1 MIVKMNSVKDESVDI
16 MEDGDGLSGES
27 ENDDDGCP
35 SSPGSNYDDST
46 DLITV
51 AMSDEVTAQLAAAG
65 TDRFRLNFLI
75 SKIVFSYISNSIF

>member
-65 TDRFRLNFLI
+65 TNPFLVDL
-75 SKIVFSYISNSIF
+75 SLFHRSFLVYY

>member
-1 MIVKMNSVKDESVDI
+1 MNFKSSSDYMLIKMNSVKDESVDM
-16 MEDGDGLSGES
+16 MEDDGGLTGES

-35 SSPGSNYDDST
+35 SSPGSTYDDST

-65 TDRFRLNFLI
+65 E
-75 SKIVFSYISNSIF
+75 Y